1 MALTKFSSFKKE
13 RATIKESRAKE
24 VKVKKFNKL
33 FSEKLKE
40 LKVASVADLS
50 EDQMNS
56 FLESLKKEKVVNED
70 RMREI
75 EAHGIAAGNPQELGA
90 AGSESEAE
98 RAKKHTFT
106 SPQNPATADD
116 GDAKNDAAELQAEGE
131 EIAEAKKAV
140 KEDDKPSKSLHSR
153 LIVITSL
160 NNLIESSKHSKSLK
174 VTAKDCFDL
183 RVLLCFLPR
192 DFSLDITILL

>member
-56 FLESLKKEKVVNED
+56 FLESLKKEKVVNGQ
-70 RMREI
+70 RMKSKTGTMGCVI
-75 EAHGIAAGNPQELGA
+75 
-90 AGSESEAE
+90 
-98 RAKKHTFT
+98 
-106 SPQNPATADD
+106 
-116 GDAKNDAAELQAEGE
+116 
-131 EIAEAKKAV
+131 
-140 KEDDKPSKSLHSR
+140 KEDDFGSGTFFDVGYPVRAVYKR
-153 LIVITSL
+153 IFI
-160 NNLIESSKHSKSLK
+160 KHRQTRK
-174 VTAKDCFDL
+174 
-183 RVLLCFLPR
+183 
-192 DFSLDITILL
+192 